1 MTGEKTISDV
11 LSENLRLRLAHLAT
25 TWEEL
30 ATRGGET
37 PANVRGWVRLAQPN
51 IGTLERLARLLG
63 VPPHTL
69 LDPDFDPKDW
79 EPPVYD
85 AAAQPTG

>member
-1 MTGEKTISDV
+1 
-11 LSENLRLRLAHLAT
+11 
-25 TWEEL
+25 
-30 ATRGGET
+30 
-37 PANVRGWVRLAQPN
+37 VRLAQPN